1 MSGNSVENSQANC
14 SPRGWF
20 RITLKYRAPVVKMKG
35 REGERERRP
44 NGHPAVSYNTKC
56 GSYFRKTVKM
66 VGKITQNS

>member
-44 NGHPAVSYNTKC
+44 NGHPARSYNTKC

-66 VGKITQNS
+66 VEKITQNS

>member
-20 RITLKYRAPVVKMKG
+20 RITLKHRAPVVKMKG
-35 REGERERRP
+35 WEGGRERRP
-44 NGHPAVSYNTKC
+44 NGQPAGSYNTKC

-66 VGKITQNS
+66 GEKLTQNS